1 MDVLQEKVDNRLICL
16 GFGTGLFFWIFH
28 TGPGGILD
36 FLSGFLFPLICLL
49 PLHYFGMLG
58 GGDIKLLSVL
68 GGILGYPAV
77 VKLLFFTFLTGGIL
91 SLAFLILCGNLK
103 ERISYFISYFSGYRT
118 KRVRENYRKKGPRP
132 ENYHFTVPIFTGII
146 LFVGGCY

>member
-1 MDVLQEKVDNRLICL
+1 MPVRDILLITIAGGGVFMDVLQEKVDNRLICL

-28 TGPGGILD
+28 SGPGGILD

-77 VKLLFFTFLTGGIL
+77 VKLLTSPDTGQKELEKITERKGRGLKITISLFL
-91 SLAFLILCGNLK
+91 FLR
-103 ERISYFISYFSGYRT
+103 ESSY
-118 KRVRENYRKKGPRP
+118 
-132 ENYHFTVPIFTGII
+132 
-146 LFVGGCY
+146 L